1 MAEGRL
7 AGKNAL
13 VTGAGSGIGKAISVL
28 FGREGAKVMAAD
40 INEEAASSVAAQIE
54 DSGDEARSLRA
65 DTSSEDEVR
74 AAIGAVVD
82 AWGRIDILVNN
93 AGIGGQQYTWDQVI
107 AVNQSGVFYGCLHGL
122 AQMQKQ
128 GGGAIVNTAS
138 MAGLIGAFT
147 PGFPGGFGY
156 AYIAAK
162 HGVLGLT
169 KQFGLDGAPHNVR
182 VNAICPGWIDTSALV
197 NVIEPGWIDTP
208 LIAPLKEAQ
217 PMLDWAVQ
225 NTPMGR
231 LGRAEEIAKAALF
244 LASDDSSFMTGA
256 YLVVDGGYTAR

>member
-1 MAEGRL
+1 MAAEGRL
-7 AGKNAL
+7 AGKSAL

-28 FGREGAKVMAAD
+28 FGREGAMVMAAD
-40 INEEAASSVAAQIE
+40 INEEAASAVSAQIE
-54 DSGDEARSLRA
+54 DSGGEARPLRA
-65 DTSSEDEVR
+65 DTSNEEDVR
-74 AAIGAVVD
+74 AAIAAMVD

-93 AGIGGQQYTWDQVI
+93 AGIGGPQYGWDQVI
-107 AVNQSGVFYGCLHGL
+107 AVNESGVFNGCLHGL
-122 AQMQKQ
+122 ARMQKQ
-128 GGGAIVNTAS
+128 SGGGAIVNTAS

-182 VNAICPGWIDTSALV
+182 VNAICPGWIDT
-197 NVIEPGWIDTP
+197 P

-231 LGRAEEIAKAALF
+231 LGRA
-244 LASDDSSFMTGA
+244 
-256 YLVVDGGYTAR
+256 